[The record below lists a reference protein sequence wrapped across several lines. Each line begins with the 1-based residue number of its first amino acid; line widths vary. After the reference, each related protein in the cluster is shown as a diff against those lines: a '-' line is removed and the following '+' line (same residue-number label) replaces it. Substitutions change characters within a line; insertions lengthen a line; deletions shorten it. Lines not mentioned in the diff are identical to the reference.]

1 MESRTVTKVG
11 SMVLLALA
19 VFGGLYLYLS
29 HINPNTY
36 KIKVRFED
44 TLGVQRQSVVRMQGV
59 AIGEVSNVTL
69 DQTQHP
75 PLPIVTLA
83 INNKYTIPEGSH
95 FVIVSGLLITTPQ
108 ILVKPSNK
116 ATYLLTDDSAVAD
129 GDKPQGALASLDPKL
144 EEAVQNS
151 TKLVNDLQLTLK
163 STSGKL
169 NDVLDRT
176 KTLLD
181 TTNKTVAST
190 QSFVG
195 DPVLK
200 NRLLSTLQNF
210 QDTSA
215 NAKKASDSLRVQ
227 LTETIKGS
235 RGNLD
240 KLTAKVN
247 EVLDHVDT
255 TIDDT
260 NTIVKKLTEQVT
272 DPRLQNTLQET
283 ADLARTTLARFNQ
296 IASDIHEISGD
307 PNLQTNLKTSVANL
321 QEITDR
327 GRGVAEKVDTLLN
340 KLTSPGSHGPRV
352 PKIEV
357 IGNVS
362 ESLDPTRLRID
373 VDARIPT
380 SRTGLVDVGFYDLGQ
395 NTRLNLQAGTY
406 MLPVA
411 NLRPGETADSLLL
424 RYGLYA
430 SRLGAGVD
438 YESKRG
444 LGFRADIWDTNRPRL
459 DAKALFRVKQ
469 NASVWLGA
477 DNLLRTPVPIIGFQI
492 KQ

>member
-11 SMVLLALA
+11 SVVILALL

-36 KIKVRFED
+36 KVTVTFED
-44 TLGVQRQSVVRMQGV
+44 TLGVARQSIVRMRGV
-59 AIGEVSNVTL
+59 AIGEVADVTL

-75 PLPIVTLA
+75 QEPKVTLA
-83 INNKYTIPEGSH
+83 IKNRYKIPKDSH

-108 ILVKPSNK
+108 ILIKPSDSTTSL
-116 ATYLLTDDSAVAD
+116 ATDNTATAD

-144 EEAVQNS
+144 DEAVQNS
-151 TKLVNDLQLTLK
+151 TKLVNDLQVTLK

-181 TTNKTVAST
+181 TTNKTVSAT
-190 QSFVG
+190 QSIVG
-195 DPVLK
+195 DPALK
-200 NRLLSTLQNF
+200 SKLLVTLQNF
-210 QDTSA
+210 QDASG
-215 NAKKASDSLRVQ
+215 NAKKASDDLRVQ
-227 LTETIKGS
+227 LNETIKGS

-240 KLTAKVN
+240 KLTAKLN
-247 EVLDHVDT
+247 EVLDHVDV

-260 NTIVKKLTEQVT
+260 NSIVKKLTEQVT

-283 ADLARTTLARFNQ
+283 AELARATLSRFNQ
-296 IASDIHEISGD
+296 IASDIHELSGD
-307 PNLQTNLKTSVANL
+307 PNLQANLKSSVANL
-321 QEITDR
+321 QEITEK
-327 GRGVAEKVDTLLN
+327 GRGAAEKVDTLLN
-340 KLTSPGSHGPRV
+340 KFITPGTHGPRL

-362 ESLDPTRLRID
+362 EALDPTRLRVD
-373 VDARIPT
+373 VDARIPY
-380 SRTGLVDVGFYDLGQ
+380 SRTGLVDIGLYDLGQ
-395 NTRLNLQAGTY
+395 NTRLNLQAGNY
-406 MLPVA
+406 LFARPD
-411 NLRPGETADSLLL
+411 LKPGESADSLLL

-430 SRLGAGVD
+430 SKLGGGLD
-438 YESKRG
+438 YDSQRG
-444 LGFRADIWDTNRPRL
+444 YGFRADLWDTNRPRL
-459 DAKALFRVKQ
+459 DAKVLFRVKQ

>member
-1 MESRTVTKVG
+1 MQSRAVTKVG
-11 SMVLLALA
+11 SVVLLALF

-29 HINPNTY
+29 HLNPNTY
-36 KIKVRFED
+36 KVRVRFED
-44 TLGVQRQSVVRMQGV
+44 TLGVQKQSIVRMQGV
-59 AIGEVSNVTL
+59 AIGEVANVTL
-69 DQTQHP
+69 DQNQHP
-75 PLPIVTLA
+75 PQPIVTLA
-83 INNKYTIPEGSH
+83 INNKYTIPDDSH
-95 FVIVSGLLITTPQ
+95 FVVVSGLLITTPQ
-108 ILVKPSNK
+108 ILVKPSAK
-116 ATYLLTDDSAVAD
+116 ATYLLTDNSAIVD
-129 GDKPQGALASLDPKL
+129 GDKPTGALASLDPKL
-144 EEAVQNS
+144 SEAVQNS
-151 TKLVNDLQLTLK
+151 TKLVNDLQITLK

-181 TTNKTVAST
+181 TTNKTVSAT
-190 QSFVG
+190 QSIVG
-195 DPVLK
+195 DPALK
-200 NRLLSTLQNF
+200 TRLIATLGNF
-210 QDTSA
+210 QDASA
-215 NAKKASDSLRVQ
+215 NAKKVSDSLRVQ

-240 KLTAKVN
+240 KLTAKLN
-247 EVLDHVDT
+247 EVLDHVDV

-321 QEITDR
+321 QEITDK
-327 GRGVAEKVDTLLN
+327 GRGVAEKVDTLLTKFTTPN
-340 KLTSPGSHGPRV
+340 THGPRL
-352 PKIEV
+352 PKIE
-357 IGNVS
+357 ILGNVS
-362 ESLDPTRLRID
+362 ESLDPTRLRVD
-373 VDARIPT
+373 VDARIPY
-380 SRTGLVDVGFYDLGQ
+380 SKTGLVDFGFYDLGQ
-395 NTRLNLQAGTY
+395 NTRLTLQAGSY
-406 MLPVA
+406 LFANP
-411 NLRPGETADSLLL
+411 NLRPGESADSFLL

-430 SRLGAGVD
+430 SKLGAGID
-438 YESKRG
+438 YNSKSG
-444 LGFRADIWDTNRPRL
+444 YGFRADLWDTNRPRL

>member
-1 MESRTVTKVG
+1 MQSRAVTKVG
-11 SMVLLALA
+11 SMVLLAMF

-36 KIKVRFED
+36 KVKVRFDD
-44 TLGVQRQSVVRMQGV
+44 TLGLQKQSLVLMQGV
-59 AIGEVSNVTL
+59 SIGEVANVTL
-69 DQTQHP
+69 DQNQHP
-75 PLPIVTLA
+75 PQPVVTLA

-95 FVIVSGLLITTPQ
+95 FVVVSGLLITTPK
-108 ILVKPSNK
+108 ILVKPSAE
-116 ATYLLTDDSAVAD
+116 ATYLLTDNTAIVD
-129 GDKPQGALASLDPKL
+129 GDKAQGALASLDPKL

-151 TKLVNDLQLTLK
+151 TRLVNDLQITLK

-200 NRLLSTLQNF
+200 SRLLSTLQNF

-260 NTIVKKLTEQVT
+260 NSIVKKLTEQVT

-296 IASDIHEISGD
+296 IASDIHELSGD
-307 PNLQTNLKTSVANL
+307 PNLQTNLKSSVANL
-321 QEITDR
+321 QEITDK

-340 KLTSPGSHGPRV
+340 KLTSTGSHGPRL
-352 PKIEV
+352 PKIQV

-373 VDARIPT
+373 VDARIPY
-380 SRTGLVDVGFYDLGQ
+380 SKTGLVDFGLYDLGQ
-395 NTRLNLQAGTY
+395 NTRLNLQAGSY
-406 MLPVA
+406 LLPVA
-411 NLRPGETADSLLL
+411 NLRPGESADSLLL

-430 SRLGAGVD
+430 SRLGAGLD
-438 YESKRG
+438 YDSHHG
-444 LGFRADIWDTNRPRL
+444 FGFRADLWDTNRPRL